1 MKNLLTMGFVQSDKP
16 FERRIAILPEDLKN
30 IRCRGQLYFET
41 GYGND
46 FHISDQ
52 AYADFGCHIVSRQ
65 NALLQDVICDT
76 KIGEATYLPQ
86 LKEHTQ
92 LFGWIHAGA
101 DKGLTN
107 LLVEKKFTCYAWEE
121 MYEDERHVFW
131 RNNQIAGA
139 GGVLNA
145 MQYSGFLPYGLR
157 AGIIGRGDTALG
169 AYHMLSNLGADANL
183 YSRRQEALFKKE
195 LPLMDM
201 IVMAVRWDT
210 QRRDYLISKEE
221 RKLLKPNA
229 IIIDI
234 SDDVDGAIEKSIS
247 TTIAAPVYFREN
259 ILIYSVCNVPS
270 IFYKTSTPGISHAV
284 SPYIDAVLSQSIG
297 KTLKDALIIDNG
309 QILDERI
316 NTQQDR
322 LQCEVQL

>member
-1 MKNLLTMGFVQSDKP
+1 MKDLLTMGLVKSDKP
-16 FERRIAILPEDLKN
+16 FEKRIALLPEDIKR
-30 IRCRGQLYFET
+30 IQYREQLYFET
-41 GYGND
+41 GYGSN
-46 FHISDQ
+46 FHIDDQEYSDL
-52 AYADFGCHIVSRQ
+52 GCHVVSRH
-65 NALLQDVICDT
+65 NALSQDIICDT

-101 DKGLTN
+101 DRGLTD
-107 LLVEKKFTCYAWEE
+107 LLVEKKFTCFAWED
-121 MYEDERHVFW
+121 MYDEERHVFW

-139 GGVLNA
+139 GGVMNA

-157 AGIIGRGDTALG
+157 AGIIGRGDTAIG

-183 YSRRQEALFKKE
+183 YSRKQEALFKKE

-210 QRRDYLISKEE
+210 QRKDYLISKQDRE
-221 RKLLKPNA
+221 LLKPNA

-247 TTIAAPVYFREN
+247 TTIESPTYFREN
-259 ILIYSVCNVPS
+259 ILVYSVCNVPS
-270 IFYKTSTPGISHAV
+270 IFYKTSTAGVSHAI
-284 SPYIDAVLSQSIG
+284 SAYIDEVLCQSVG
-297 KTLKDALIIDNG
+297 KTLKDAIIIENG
-309 QILDERI
+309 KILDGRV
-316 NTQQDR
+316 NAQQKR
-322 LQCEVQL
+322 L